1 MKGDK
6 NMKRYYETPTQVKWF
21 DDLED
26 VWVGGIA
33 FGNVIICGCC
43 GNTIELDNF
52 EKGEVVEY
60 EDWIDIEE
68 EIRGEN

>member
-1 MKGDK
+1 
-6 NMKRYYETPTQVKWF
+6 MKRYYETPTQVKWF

-52 EKGEVVEY
+52 EKREVVEY
-60 EDWIDIEE
+60 EDWIDIEK
-68 EIRGEN
+68 EIRGEDCDYE

>member
-1 MKGDK
+1 
-6 NMKRYYETPTQVKWF
+6 MKRYYETPTQVIWF
-21 DDLED
+21 GYLED

-43 GNTIELDNF
+43 GNTIKLDNF

-60 EDWIDIEE
+60 EDWIDIEK
-68 EIRGEN
+68 EIRGEDCNYE

>member
-1 MKGDK
+1 
-6 NMKRYYETPTQVKWF
+6 MKRYYETPTQVKWF

-43 GNTIELDNF
+43 GNIIKLDNF

-60 EDWIDIEE
+60 EDWIDIEK
-68 EIRGEN
+68 EIRGEDCDYE